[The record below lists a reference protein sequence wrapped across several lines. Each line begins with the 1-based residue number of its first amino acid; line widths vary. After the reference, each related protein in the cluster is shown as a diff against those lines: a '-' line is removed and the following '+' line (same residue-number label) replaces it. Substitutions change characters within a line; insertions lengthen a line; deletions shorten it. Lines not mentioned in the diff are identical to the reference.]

1 MEAFSDGVF
10 AIAITLLVLEI
21 AVPSGSEGDLL
32 GAVVGQ
38 WPTYLGYLVSFSTI
52 GAVWLEH
59 TVITEYLD
67 HATSVLIRLN
77 LLLLMVVSFLPFP
90 TRLLGEYIGEDE
102 PERVAVTI
110 YGLNLLLASAVVS
123 LLWRYAVRERL
134 IRSDIADS
142 DVKMLTRR
150 LTPGLAGYVV
160 VDCARA
166 NPAGG
171 GRPRLPDHCGVHHL
185 ALRRSAATEGGGLTA
200 MSGTMV
206 VAACGA
212 LTTWPAPEPAGASSW
227 LCADQA
233 GVVGTQR

>member
-1 MEAFSDGVF
+1 
-10 AIAITLLVLEI
+10 
-21 AVPSGSEGDLL
+21 
-32 GAVVGQ
+32 
-38 WPTYLGYLVSFSTI
+38 
-52 GAVWLEH
+52 
-59 TVITEYLD
+59 
-67 HATSVLIRLN
+67 
-77 LLLLMVVSFLPFP
+77 MVVSFLPFP

-185 ALRRSAATEGGGLTA
+185 ALRRSAATEGGGLTSDVRDDGGRPMRSA
-200 MSGTMV
+200 YYV
-206 VAACGA
+206 
-212 LTTWPAPEPAGASSW
+212 AGARTRRCYIMALRRPGWRGGNAAIDRASLHAHAAAGGRCRRRRSGCRWAWRRRMRALIWGCW
-227 LCADQA
+227 LWSIHQG
-233 GVVGTQR
+233 GVHSGS